1 MRERRPL
8 PNGRTHARRRRA
20 PAKARTGAARSKGPL
35 REWLKSVVVGLAFFI
50 LLRTVLVQTFTI
62 ISGSMEGTLLI
73 GDFLVL
79 NKAAYG
85 AVVPGTG
92 VRLPGYD
99 EPQRGDIVVF
109 RRPSE
114 RMDLVKRLVG
124 LPGDTLAMRAG
135 TLYVDGV
142 AQAEPYVR
150 LDNATRDI
158 ADPAMR
164 WQREYLTDAA
174 AAQPYHPTRDDWGP
188 IVVPR
193 DMYFMLGDN
202 RDESLD
208 SRYWGFVPRARLRGR
223 AVALYFSYAPHP
235 ATRRLPIVGR
245 IRWQRIGDLLD

>member
-1 MRERRPL
+1 MTSRTSSSRRPAAR
-8 PNGRTHARRRRA
+8 NGRGSVRD
-20 PAKARTGAARSKGPL
+20 
-35 REWLKSVVVGLAFFI
+35 WLKSIVVGLVLFL
-50 LLRTVLVQTFTI
+50 LLRTLLVQTFTI

-114 RMDLVKRLVG
+114 TMDLVKRLVG
-124 LPGDTLAMRAG
+124 LPGDTLSMRGGA
-135 TLYVDGV
+135 LYIGGV
-142 AQAEPYVR
+142 AQTEAYALHR
-150 LDNATRDI
+150 
-158 ADPAMR
+158 DPAHDFSDPSMQ
-164 WQREYLTDAA
+164 WQLEYLTDSAA
-174 AAQPYHPTRDDWGP
+174 ARPYHPTRDDWGP

-202 RDESLD
+202 RDDSLD
-208 SRYWGFVPRARLRGR
+208 SRYWGFAPRARLRGR
-223 AVALYFSYAPHP
+223 AVALYFSFAPP
-235 ATRRLPIVGR
+235 APTRTWPIIGR
-245 IRWQRIGDLLD
+245 IRWRRIGELLD

>member
-1 MRERRPL
+1 MKES
-8 PNGRTHARRRRA
+8 RTGKRRA
-20 PAKARTGAARSKGPL
+20 SRASARPKARSGAPRPKGPL

-114 RMDLVKRLVG
+114 RMDLVKRLIG
-124 LPGDTLAMRAG
+124 LPGDTLAMRG
-135 TLYVDGV
+135 GKLYVDGV
-142 AQAEPYVR
+142 AQTEPYLER
-150 LDNATRDI
+150 ADAARDF
-158 ADPAMR
+158 ADPAML
-164 WQREYLTDAA
+164 WQREYLTEAA
-174 AAQPYHPTRDDWGP
+174 AAEPYHPTRDDWGP